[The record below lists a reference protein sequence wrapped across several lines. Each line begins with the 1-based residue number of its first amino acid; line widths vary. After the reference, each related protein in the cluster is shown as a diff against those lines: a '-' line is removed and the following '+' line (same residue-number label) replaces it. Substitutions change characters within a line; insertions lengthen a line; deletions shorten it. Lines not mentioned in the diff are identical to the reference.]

1 MTLRLRATR
10 WTDGQGIRNSKH
22 IDQSSDRRMTFSFY
36 LPMIAGMT
44 GLNLGLPKARLG
56 KARIDR
62 VSLRS
67 HAAPILLA
75 NSMINAIND

>member
-1 MTLRLRATR
+1 
-10 WTDGQGIRNSKH
+10 
-22 IDQSSDRRMTFSFY
+22 MTFSFY
-36 LPMIAGMT
+36 SPMIAGMT

-75 NSMINAIND
+75 NSMINAFND